1 MAVRE
6 VLTYPDPV
14 LKQLCAPA
22 QPEDVA
28 RVATDLLDTM
38 RSFDHCVGLAAP
50 QIGEPVRIAVVDV
63 SAHPRA
69 KDPHGLMVLVNPRVT
84 ARSEGSKVSREGCLS
99 LPDLTANVRRPRKA
113 TVEFTGY
120 LAPVTPGGGRT
131 AGSIESDAATT
142 EPGANRPD
150 AADSDPAGAD
160 ATGSGG
166 AAATTGSDEAAA
178 EATGPVPADP
188 DPADPAGHAVH
199 RVDLASFEAR
209 CVLHEIDH
217 LDGIL
222 FLDRVA
228 SITDDL
234 FRRRTYR

>member
-14 LKQLCAPA
+14 LKQLCTPA
-22 QPEDVA
+22 QPEDVE
-28 RVATDLLDTM
+28 RVVADLLDTM
-38 RSFDHCVGLAAP
+38 ASFDHCVGLAAP
-50 QIGEPVRIAVVDV
+50 QIGETVRIAVVDV

-69 KDPHGLMVLVNPRVT
+69 KDPHGLMVLVNPRIVS
-84 ARSEGSKVSREGCLS
+84 RSEGSKVSREGCLS

-113 TVEFTGY
+113 TVEFTG
-120 LAPVTPGGGRT
+120 LVVPEGMSP
-131 AGSIESDAATT
+131 
-142 EPGANRPD
+142 
-150 AADSDPAGAD
+150 
-160 ATGSGG
+160 GSGG
-166 AAATTGSDEAAA
+166 SVLAPGSGPA
-178 EATGPVPADP
+178 EK
-188 DPADPAGHAVH
+188 PAGPDEYTTH

-234 FRRRTYR
+234 FRRQTYS